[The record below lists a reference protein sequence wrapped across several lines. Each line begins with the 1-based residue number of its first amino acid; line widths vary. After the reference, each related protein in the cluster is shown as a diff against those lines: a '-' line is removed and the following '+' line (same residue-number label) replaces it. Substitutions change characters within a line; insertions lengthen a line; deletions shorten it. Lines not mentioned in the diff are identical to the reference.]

1 MQNDTDRYYELDNLI
16 NTIELLIEDCISKG
30 IKDDLLKFKE
40 KYLDERNELENRI
53 ANFRKEKR

>member
-16 NTIELLIEDCISKG
+16 NTIELLIEDCISKD
-30 IKDDLLKFKE
+30 IKDGLLKFKE

-53 ANFRKEKR
+53 AEFRKEKK

>member
-1 MQNDTDRYYELDNLI
+1 MQNDTDRYCELDNLI
-16 NTIELLIEDCISKG
+16 NTIELLIEDCISKD

-53 ANFRKEKR
+53 AEFEKEEK

>member
-16 NTIELLIEDCISKG
+16 NTIELLIEDCTSKD
-30 IKDDLLKFKE
+30 IKDNLLNFKE

-53 ANFRKEKR
+53 AELGKEKR